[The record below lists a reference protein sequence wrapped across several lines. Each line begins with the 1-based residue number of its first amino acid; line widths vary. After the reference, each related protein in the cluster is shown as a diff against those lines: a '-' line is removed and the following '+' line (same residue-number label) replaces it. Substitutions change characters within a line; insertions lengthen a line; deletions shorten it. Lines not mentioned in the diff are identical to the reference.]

1 MIAEKNQLRRLSR
14 EELENIVMLGGIYD
28 GLRDMT
34 SMQIQNYLDS
44 NLEDANFLGNQ
55 IRKVTESERIRV
67 GHSRY
72 ILGFLKDIKE
82 LYFDDKK

>member
-1 MIAEKNQLRRLSR
+1 
-14 EELENIVMLGGIYD
+14 
-28 GLRDMT
+28 
-34 SMQIQNYLDS
+34 MQIQNYLDS
-44 NLEDANFLGNQ
+44 NPEDANFLGNQ